1 METHKMV
8 GITGF
13 GAYIP
18 KLRLKRESIVDAN
31 KWLNPGIASLAKGER
46 SMSNWDEDPITL
58 GVEAAR
64 DCLSINERS
73 LIENIYFAS
82 TTNPF
87 ADRQN
92 ATIVATA
99 LSLNSNIMAM
109 DVTGSQRSGTTA
121 LISALTSLDN
131 NSDNEKL
138 CIAADK
144 RLTRPGSTQEL
155 TYGDGAAALRVGNG
169 NNNEIIADLI
179 DFYSFTDDFVDHYRL
194 ANRKFDYYWEE
205 RWIRQEGHIKLI
217 SNAIINLLEKTNV
230 PAEEIDHLIIP
241 VISRGTPQV
250 IAKNLSINPETI
262 TDNMQIN
269 CGDTGVAHPLI
280 MLISVLEKAKPGE
293 KILVCGFGQGVD
305 TFLLETSKEITR
317 YQKNNGVVGTL
328 LRRRTETN
336 YIKFLSFNGLIDMER
351 GMRAEQDKQTA
362 LTTLYRNRSFLL
374 GFNGGKC
381 TKCGTAQIPKTKI
394 CVNPNCGS
402 HDSQLDESF
411 SEKKA
416 TIMSWTSDQLAYSL
430 DPPAHYGMVQFE
442 GGGRLMTDFTD
453 IEHDEIKVDMPI
465 RMVFRIKDLDEQ
477 RGFVRYFWKAS
488 PAK

>member
-1 METHKMV
+1 MV

-18 KLRLKRESIVDAN
+18 KLRLLRESVVEAN
-31 KWLNPGIASLAKGER
+31 KWLNPGISSLANGER

-58 GVEAAR
+58 AVEAAR
-64 DCLSINERS
+64 DCLPINERNTLES
-73 LIENIYFAS
+73 IYFAS
-82 TTNPF
+82 TTHPF

-92 ATIVATA
+92 AGIIATA
-99 LSLNSNIMAM
+99 LSLSSDISAM
-109 DVTGSQRSGTTA
+109 DVSGSQRAGTTA
-121 LISALTSLDN
+121 LISALTSINN
-131 NSDNEKL
+131 NSKNEKL

-144 RLTRPGSTQEL
+144 RLAKPGSTQEL
-155 TYGDGAAALRVGNG
+155 TYGDGAAALKVGSG
-169 NNNEIIADLI
+169 NNSEIIASLI
-179 DFYSFTDDFVDHYRL
+179 DFYSITDDFVDHYRS

-205 RWIRQEGHIKLI
+205 RWIRQEGHTKLI
-217 SNAIINLLEKTNV
+217 SKAINSLLKKTNV
-230 PAEEIDHLIIP
+230 PAKEINHLIIP
-241 VISRGTPQV
+241 VISRGTPQA
-250 IAKNLSINPETI
+250 IAKTVGINPESI
-262 TDNMQIN
+262 TDNLQIN

-293 KILVCGFGQGVD
+293 IILVCGFGQGVD
-305 TFLLETSKEITR
+305 TLLLETSQKVTD
-317 YQKNNGVVGTL
+317 YQKNNGVTGAL
-328 LRRRTETN
+328 IRRRSETN

-362 LTTLYRNRSFLL
+362 LTALYRNRKFLL

-402 HDSQLDESF
+402 HDSQVDENF

-416 TIMSWTSDQLAYSL
+416 SIMSWTSDRLTYSL

-453 IEHDEIKVDMPI
+453 IEHAEIKVSMPI
-465 RMVFRIKDLDEQ
+465 RMVFRIKEQDEQ
-477 RGFVRYFWKAS
+477 RGFVRYFWKATPS
-488 PAK
+488 KE

>member
-1 METHKMV
+1 MA

-18 KLRLKRESIVDAN
+18 KLRLLRESVVEAN
-31 KWLNPGIASLAKGER
+31 KWLNPGISSLAKGER

-58 GVEAAR
+58 AVEAAR
-64 DCLSINERS
+64 DCLSINERN
-73 LIENIYFAS
+73 LLENIYFAS
-82 TTNPF
+82 TTHPF

-92 ATIVATA
+92 AAIVATA
-99 LSLNSNIMAM
+99 LSLNSDIGAM
-109 DVTGSQRSGTTA
+109 DVTGSQRAGTTA
-121 LISALTSLDN
+121 LISALTSINN
-131 NSDNEKL
+131 NSNNEKL

-144 RLTRPGSTQEL
+144 RLSKPGSTQEL
-155 TYGDGAAALRVGNG
+155 TYGDGAAALKVGNG
-169 NNNEIIADLI
+169 NNSEIIANLM
-179 DFYSFTDDFVDHYRL
+179 DFYSITDDFVDHYRS

-205 RWIRQEGHIKLI
+205 RWIRQEGHTKLI
-217 SNAIINLLEKTNV
+217 SKAINSLLEKTNV

-241 VISRGTPQV
+241 VTSKGTPQV
-250 IAKNLSINPETI
+250 IAKTVGINPESI
-262 TDNMQIN
+262 TDNLQTN
-269 CGDTGVAHPLI
+269 CGDTGVAHSLI
-280 MLISVLEKAKPGE
+280 MLISVLEKSKPGE

-305 TFLLETSKEITR
+305 TLLLETSDQITN
-317 YQKNNGVVGTL
+317 YQKKNGVTGTL
-328 LRRRTETN
+328 IRRRSETN

-362 LTTLYRNRSFLL
+362 LTALYRNREFLL

-402 HDSQLDESF
+402 RDSQVDENF

-416 TIMSWTSDQLAYSL
+416 SIMSWTSDRLTYSL

-453 IEHDEIKVDMPI
+453 IEHAEIKVSMPI
-465 RMVFRIKDLDEQ
+465 RMVFRIKEHDEQ
-477 RGFVRYFWKAS
+477 RGFVRYFWKATPS
-488 PAK
+488 KE